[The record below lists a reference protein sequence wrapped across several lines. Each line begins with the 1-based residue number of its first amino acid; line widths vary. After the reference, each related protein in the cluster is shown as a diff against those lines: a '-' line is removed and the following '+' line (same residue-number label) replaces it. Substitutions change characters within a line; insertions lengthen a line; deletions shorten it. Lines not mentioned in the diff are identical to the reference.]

1 MANSIRIKAVRDGD
15 GVEVRALIDHPMS
28 IGQLDKAS
36 GRYVNAHYIEEVVIA
51 LNGKPII
58 EADWSPG
65 VARNPYL
72 SFRVRDTMPGDKL
85 SLSWKDS
92 AGASDSYETVLA

>member
-36 GRYVNAHYIEEVVIA
+36 GRYVNAHYIEEVVIS

-65 VARNPYL
+65 IARNPYL
-72 SFRVRDTMPGDKL
+72 SLRVRDTMPGDKL

-92 AGASDSYETVLA
+92 AGASDSYETALA